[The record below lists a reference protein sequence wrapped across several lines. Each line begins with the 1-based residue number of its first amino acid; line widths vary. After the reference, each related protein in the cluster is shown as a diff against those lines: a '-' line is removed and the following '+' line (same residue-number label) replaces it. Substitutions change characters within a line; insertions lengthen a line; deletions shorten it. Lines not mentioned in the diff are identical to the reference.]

1 MVIRPLRNPWK
12 LFTGF
17 VLTTVIDVDVSVS
30 QEVFVYILS
39 AVESLSIIHLI
50 RLNLIRLA
58 GQTSFR
64 GQLTSS
70 RNWIKSNC
78 MTETIE

>member
-17 VLTTVIDVDVSVS
+17 VRTTVIDVDVSVS

-39 AVESLSIIHLI
+39 AVESLSIIQS
-50 RLNLIRLA
+50 NQA
-58 GQTSFR
+58 GR
-64 GQLTSS
+64 ADVL
-70 RNWIKSNC
+70 
-78 MTETIE
+78 